1 MIYTHDNS
9 TTELRFYRKLLS
21 INYLIGR
28 RFRTLCQSSGISCRS
43 TLPMTTN
50 ISLSTPNCQKDTYL
64 AQSNFMHKVLIEPSY
79 HWPNYTLIR
88 TCSPTEFYYDLNA
101 DVHICYG
108 ANSEP
113 MMSGLNQRL
122 NDIKPLTKDK
132 SYPPLFWWDKAR

>member
-1 MIYTHDNS
+1 MKFISSWPNLTYQDFCTSWCRIITLNVDQW
-9 TTELRFYRKLLS
+9 RFQLQDFPKPCRDITDLFLWRKLIIAEQLS
-21 INYLIGR
+21 G
-28 RFRTLCQSSGISCRS
+28 G
-43 TLPMTTN
+43 
-50 ISLSTPNCQKDTYL
+50 
-64 AQSNFMHKVLIEPSY
+64 KVLIEPSY

-113 MMSGLNQRL
+113 TMSGLNQRL

-132 SYPPLFWWDKAR
+132 SYPPLFCWDKAR